1 MTSYAACLRHR
12 WPQEDVEDEEEEK
25 PDEDAKVSE
34 EVAETEVNQEQ
45 EVEDGVDSAPSDVR
59 KRMEFIFHQRS
70 E

>member
-1 MTSYAACLRHR
+1 
-12 WPQEDVEDEEEEK
+12 
-25 PDEDAKVSE
+25 VSE